1 MQVPKLSSSRCQ
13 SCLLA
18 VALGSLLLAKASE
31 AKEFK
36 LMEATVEDV
45 QKAYQAREL
54 SAHQLVQMYL
64 DRITAYDQQGPKIN
78 SIINLNPQALEEADK
93 LDAAFAKSGF
103 VGPLHGI
110 PILIKDQ
117 ADVAGLPTTMGSVLF
132 KNFVPQKDC
141 FVAAKLKAAGAIVIG
156 KTTLGELGGG
166 DTYGSLFGATSNPY
180 ALERT
185 AGGSSGGTAASI
197 TANFATVGI
206 GQEGNSSIR
215 RPSAWTS
222 LVGMRPTA
230 GLVSRSGVWG
240 GWPSIYGSLG
250 PMARTVTDLAKV
262 LDVMVGYDA
271 EDPLTAYGVDRLPGK
286 SYTAFLDKNG
296 LKGARIGVIRE
307 TISYN
312 AEPAS
317 EDFKKVDVVFNQAV
331 NELKIAGAT
340 VVDDVVIPDLNAL
353 IAKRAS
359 GPDDSKAIDV
369 YLARNLTSPY
379 KNRQEL
385 YTAENLA
392 KVGAHKQMGKS
403 SKAPAAPESAA
414 DKHYQSLVARD
425 ELMANILKVM
435 ADNKLDAIV
444 HKSVEH
450 SPTFIKDGINPPY
463 QNHKGV
469 ITVNTTTVF
478 ASSMSV
484 PAGFTD
490 DNLPVGITFLGRPY
504 AEATLLKLAYAY
516 EQATHHRVQ
525 PKTTPMLSIK

>member
-1 MQVPKLSSSRCQ
+1 MHATPFSNWRVAA
-13 SCLLA
+13 A
-18 VALGSLLLAKASE
+18 VALLLLTNQAGGAD
-31 AKEFK
+31 FK
-36 LMEATVEDV
+36 LMEASVADV
-45 QKAYQAREL
+45 HQAYKTHELTAR
-54 SAHQLVQMYL
+54 QLVQMYL
-64 DRITAYDQQGPKIN
+64 DRIAAYDQKGPKIN
-78 SIINLNPQALEEADK
+78 AIINLNPQALEEADR
-93 LDAAFAKSGF
+93 LDAAFAKSGM

-110 PILIKDQ
+110 PVLIKDQ

-132 KNFVPQKDC
+132 KDFVPQKDS
-141 FVAAKLKAAGAIVIG
+141 FVAAKLRAAGAIVLG

-180 ALERT
+180 ALDRT
-185 AGGSSGGTAASI
+185 PGGSSGGTAASI
-197 TANFATVGI
+197 TANFATLGV

-222 LVGMRPTA
+222 IVGMRPTA

-240 GWPSIYGSLG
+240 GWPSLFGSLG
-250 PMARTVTDLAKV
+250 PMTRNVTDLAIL

-271 EDPLTAYGVDRLPGK
+271 EDPLTAFGVDQTPGK
-286 SYTAFLDKNG
+286 SYTRSLDMNG

-312 AEPAS
+312 AEPTS
-317 EDFKKVDVVFNQAV
+317 KDFAKVDAVFDKAV
-331 NELKIAGAT
+331 GELRAAGA
-340 VVDDVVIPDLNAL
+340 VIVDNVAIPDLNPL

-369 YLARNLTSPY
+369 YLARNASSPY

-385 YTAENLA
+385 YTPANLA
-392 KVGAHKQMGKS
+392 KVGAHKQMGRGS
-403 SKAPAAPESAA
+403 QESTAPVGPAYM
-414 DKHYQSLVARD
+414 KHYESLMARD
-425 ELMANILKVM
+425 ELMTNILKVM
-435 ADNKLDAIV
+435 ADNRLDAIV

-450 SPTFIKDGINPPY
+450 SPTLIKDGINPPY

-469 ITVNTTTVF
+469 ITVNTTTVY

-490 DNLPVGITFLGRPY
+490 EKLPVGITFLGRPY

-516 EQATHHRVQ
+516 EQATHHRI
-525 PKTTPMLSIK
+525 PPASTPALAK